1 MKIYEII
8 SEDQKQLDEAGLLS
22 TIGLYFSR
30 KFGTKFALVA
40 DDAIEKL
47 AAKGRLSG
55 PVSFR
60 EVMKHLQGTKLG
72 KQMMADTNLRNEI
85 VPLIQKEAN
94 KVRDPSLWNK
104 ITGASKGASAATDV
118 ASAAT
123 DVASAA
129 GKGGF
134 ALAYTGLSWGL
145 QAWGLYEMWAPPLKD
160 YWESMDIAKANL
172 DSGAWTIENYHHEEN
187 KQLSTLIGRLG
198 TALLITSVPAMMFN
212 NKITRAFLGKYLGG
226 ILGLATPAAV
236 IYFRKW
242 LNRDDNADNIAAVM
256 MNDYIAGNAEV
267 MGTPIPGLGSLA
279 AKAKQAIM
287 GDVEA
292 DPSKATDGKNKQDTS
307 PTGTTTTGK
316 TSTNTPG
323 KQDIDSTAGTGTA
336 SGNSTGTKPGV
347 DPKNPDGSPTSSPYI
362 TPKGRKMYSNDPLA
376 LRNYDITGWVRKP
389 GQPGWIMNPAD
400 KTDILQEPPGWTP
413 D

>member
-1 MKIYEII
+1 MKITEII
-8 SEDQKQLDEAGLLS
+8 AENQVESVDSIIARGLKAPFKAIGKFFGSDRSQLVKHLADNLAARGRWAGAATPAEA
-22 TIGLYFSR
+22 Y
-30 KFGTKFALVA
+30 
-40 DDAIEKL
+40 KL
-47 AAKGRLSG
+47 AKQAG
-55 PVSFR
+55 PVA
-60 EVMKHLQGTKLG
+60 QKLA
-72 KQMMADTNLRNEI
+72 KSDPQILADAAR
-85 VPLIQKEAN
+85 EAN

-118 ASAAT
+118 AAGKI
-123 DVASAA
+123 

-198 TALLITSVPAMMFN
+198 AALLITSVPALMVN
-212 NKITRAFLGKYLGG
+212 NKITRALLGKYIGG
-226 ILGLATPAAV
+226 FVGLATPAAV

>member
-1 MKIYEII
+1 M
-8 SEDQKQLDEAGLLS
+8 
-22 TIGLYFSR
+22 
-30 KFGTKFALVA
+30 A

-104 ITGASKGASAATDV
+104 ITGASRGSSAATN
-118 ASAAT
+118 
-123 DVASAA
+123 AA
-129 GKGGF
+129 GEVAKRGGF
-134 ALAYTGLSWGL
+134 ALAYTGLTAGL
-145 QAWGLYEMWAPPLKD
+145 TAWGLYEMWAPPLQD
-160 YWESMDIAKANL
+160 YWESMDNAKANL

-212 NKITRAFLGKYLGG
+212 NKITRALLGKYLGG

-242 LNRDDNADNIAAVM
+242 LNREDNADNIAAVM
-256 MNDYIAGNAEV
+256 MNDYIAGNAQV

-279 AKAKQAIM
+279 AQAKQAIM
-287 GDVEA
+287 GDVTA
-292 DPSKATDGKNKQDTS
+292 DPSKVSNRPDNGNTGGQDPS
-307 PTGTTTTGK
+307 PVG
-316 TSTNTPG
+316 TSTG
-323 KQDIDSTAGTGTA
+323 KQDIDSTDSAGSTAGKNKPAQEKTKPTDASSTTTDA
-336 SGNSTGTKPGV
+336 SGKTV
-347 DPKNPDGSPTSSPYI
+347 M
-362 TPKGRKMYSNDPLA
+362 GRKMWDSDPNA
-376 LRNYDITGWVRKP
+376 TTNYDITGWVQMP
-389 GQPGWIMNPAD
+389 GRPNFIQDPKNPIRFLPKPAD
-400 KTDILQEPPGWTP
+400 WRD
-413 D
+413 